1 MDEPVRDQ
9 KVSNVIEDNLT
20 LRKEL
25 KEAFSEINRLEKE
38 KIVQKQHLYKLDDKI
53 EKLKEE
59 LKAKNEGTSSPA
71 KNKQRIVE
79 ESIREHL
86 DI

>member
-38 KIVQKQHLYKLDDKI
+38 KLVQKQHLYKLDDKI

-59 LKAKNEGTSSPA
+59 LKAKNEGTSNAA
-71 KNKQRIVE
+71 KKQRIVE
-79 ESIREHL
+79 ESIRENL